1 MQQHYTKICEN
12 HIKLTNFLKKYVTK
26 FDIRKTERW
35 DIYVEL
41 NYQTLFLE
49 EKPSRKYFYW

>member
-12 HIKLTNFLKKYVTK
+12 HIKLTNLFKKYVTK

-49 EKPSRKYFYW
+49 EKPRRKYFYW